1 MSHARLAFAAAALVA
16 CADPDRFSLQVTWSA
31 GPEQQCPLTEAGR
44 TSCAAIAR
52 SCGATGQLRIV
63 DAADDTRVY
72 YQRCFDIVPG
82 DDMCGLRDFAIDP
95 DTMIPNQ
102 MVRIQLLVWSND
114 VLAAA
119 GYMPPNDCPSSGRF
133 DALGFPQQNIDLQPP
148 LPVPA
153 LGREIYFPVGDREIA
168 TVELGC
174 SDLAQLDTNV
184 CRNASIDVD
193 ATVLVP
199 GGWRGV
205 TATEAAP
212 LNVALCKTRESAS
225 ETQIDPV
232 SVQELALQLEPGPHW
247 TREVVGPI
255 DGVRC
260 LQIYEV
266 AAGAIPI
273 AVCQRAVVS
282 AGGLPMVGYRPDA
295 SLVARAIDLINEH
308 FGTEGFPLHGVVLGF
323 VIDRDNQPVT
333 GATVAAT
340 AGAVLYPNL
349 TLDDLGTTAT
359 SAAGL
364 FVSTDVPIGSAWD
377 ATAGAL
383 VDDGLAEGGV
393 ISNHVS
399 VVVVRMV
406 QP

>member
-1 MSHARLAFAAAALVA
+1 MIRAWLVVAVALLVA
-16 CADPDRFSLQVTWSA
+16 CTDPDRFSLQVTWSQ
-31 GPEQQCPLTEAGR
+31 GPEQQCPVTEAGS

-72 YQRCFDIVPG
+72 YQRCFEIAPG
-82 DDMCGLRDFAIDP
+82 DDMCGLRNFAIDP

-102 MVRIQLLVWSND
+102 MVRIQFLVWSND
-114 VLAAA
+114 ALVAA
-119 GYMPPNDCPSSGRF
+119 GYDPPTDCPSSGRF
-133 DALGFPQQNIDLQPP
+133 DALGFPQQNVDLQPP

-193 ATVLVP
+193 ARVLVP
-199 GGWRGV
+199 GGWREV
-205 TATEAAP
+205 TASEAAP
-212 LNVALCKTRESAS
+212 LKVALCNTRERAGD
-225 ETQIDPV
+225 TQIDPTT
-232 SVQELALQLEPGPHW
+232 VQELALSLEPGPHW

-266 AAGAIPI
+266 VAGAIPI
-273 AVCQRAVVS
+273 AVCQPAVVT
-282 AGGLPMVGYRPDA
+282 AGGLPMVGYRPDE
-295 SLVARAIDLINEH
+295 SLVARVIDLINEH
-308 FGTEGFPLHGVVLGF
+308 YGTKGFPLHGVVLGF
-323 VIDRDNQPVT
+323 VIDRDNQPVV
-333 GATVAAT
+333 GATVVPT
-340 AGAVLYPNL
+340 AGTVLYPNL
-349 TLDDLGTTAT
+349 TLDDLDATAT
-359 SAAGL
+359 SGAGL
-364 FVSTDVPIGSAWD
+364 FVSTDVPIGGTWD

-383 VDDGLAEGGV
+383 VDDGTAEGGV
-393 ISNHVS
+393 IASHVS

-406 QP
+406 AP